1 MDRIKIGSR
10 YVGAGEPTYV
20 IAEAGSNHNGN
31 LTTAK
36 ELIDVAAEAGAD
48 AVKFQTFRA
57 DSVYVKD
64 SGTAEHLDGDR
75 DIYEIIED
83 LEMSY
88 DWIPELF
95 EHCRANDVDFLSS
108 ATDRQSLDVIEEYVP
123 ALKIPS
129 YTMSHVEFLDYAA
142 QKDKPVILSTGVH
155 SFDEIETIVTK
166 IQNEMTISDLV
177 VLHCVAAYPTPL
189 DSINV
194 RVIRRLRDEFNVLS
208 GLSDHTIDPITAPAA
223 AVALDGAVVEK
234 HFTLD
239 RSMKGPDHDSSLE
252 PAELDRMVDA
262 IRKTEIAL
270 GSDERP
276 IYDVE
281 KDLYET
287 ARRRV
292 HATTDIQAGEV
303 LTRENTAILRSG
315 KQNNGLDP
323 RHYPDILGRPVKHD
337 LNGGSGITW
346 NDIKEASDA
355 PRSRE

>member
-10 YVGAGEPTYV
+10 HVGAGESTYV
-20 IAEAGSNHNGN
+20 IAEAGSNHNGD
-31 LTTAK
+31 LATAK
-36 ELIDVAAEAGAD
+36 ELIEVATEAGAD
-48 AVKFQTFRA
+48 AVKFQVFRA
-57 DSVYVKD
+57 DNVYVED
-64 SGTAEHLDGDR
+64 SGTADYLGEDR

-83 LEMSY
+83 LEMPY
-88 DWIPELF
+88 NWIPELF
-95 EHCRANDVDFLSS
+95 EHCKANDVDFLSS

-142 QKDKPVILSTGVH
+142 QKTKPMILSTGTH

-166 IQNEMTISDLV
+166 IQNDMAVSDLV

-194 RVIRRLRDEFNVLS
+194 QVVRRLREEFNVLS
-208 GLSDHTIDPITAPAA
+208 GLSDHTIDPVTAPAA
-223 AVALDGAVVEK
+223 AVALGGAVVEK

-239 RSMKGPDHDSSLE
+239 RSMEGPDHDSSLE
-252 PAELDRMVDA
+252 PAEMDRMIDA
-262 IRKTEIAL
+262 IRKTETAL
-270 GSDERP
+270 GCAERP
-276 IYDVE
+276 VYDVE
-281 KDLYET
+281 KNLYDI

-315 KQNNGLDP
+315 KQNNGLNP
-323 RHYPDILGRPVKHD
+323 RHYTDVLGRSVRHD
-337 LNGGSGITW
+337 IDSGSGITW
-346 NDIKEASDA
+346 DDVEDGSDT
-355 PRSRE
+355 PKSRE